1 MIYEKSCGAVVY
13 KLENG
18 RRLYL
23 VERTPSGKTV
33 LPKGHVEAGE
43 TEAETARREIWEET
57 HLVVSLDTSFREI
70 AKYSPK
76 PESEKTVVFFLAQ
89 PVNCDARP
97 QPEEVDR
104 LEWSSRCT
112 RATATRKVGSSASRV
127 SRKELWAAIR
137 RLTSPSLVP
146 MSMVL

>member
-89 PVNCDARP
+89 PVKWLSY
-97 QPEEVDR
+97 EEAEAQITYPSV
-104 LEWSSRCT
+104 
-112 RATATRKVGSSASRV
+112 RKVL
-127 SRKELWAAIR
+127 RKAE
-137 RLTSPSLVP
+137 T
-146 MSMVL
+146 VLAGRQRD

>member
-13 KLENG
+13 RLENG

-89 PVNCDARP
+89 PVSCDARP

-104 LEWSSRCT
+104 NSPRES
-112 RATATRKVGSSASRV
+112 RKVLARKCDMYGS
-127 SRKELWAAIR
+127 R
-137 RLTSPSLVP
+137 RNNLEKRRFFA
-146 MSMVL
+146 

>member
-43 TEAETARREIWEET
+43 TEAGHLLPGNRKIFSKAR
-57 HLVVSLDTSFREI
+57 
-70 AKYSPK
+70 K
-76 PESEKTVVFFLAQ
+76 
-89 PVNCDARP
+89 
-97 QPEEVDR
+97 
-104 LEWSSRCT
+104 
-112 RATATRKVGSSASRV
+112 
-127 SRKELWAAIR
+127 
-137 RLTSPSLVP
+137 
-146 MSMVL
+146 

>member
-43 TEAETARREIWEET
+43 T
-57 HLVVSLDTSFREI
+57 V
-70 AKYSPK
+70 K
-76 PESEKTVVFFLAQ
+76 
-89 PVNCDARP
+89 RP
-97 QPEEVDR
+97 
-104 LEWSSRCT
+104 WSSF
-112 RATATRKVGSSASRV
+112 
-127 SRKELWAAIR
+127 WP
-137 RLTSPSLVP
+137 SP
-146 MSMVL
+146 